1 MGNWFAVLK
10 SLSTNAVTEQHSLR
24 NFGNPPPFDFPHPT
38 LLHTEA
44 RPRTGLLNKVKQM
57 DGGLIR
63 LNVYQCFENPCI
75 HRLVS
80 PWGPFSQPI
89 KSTLQMPATMQ
100 DNMSERKA
108 NGNDLHREDTHES
121 VLDRVRS
128 AGLLTIS
135 PEMFEK
141 LYLNPKTDVK
151 GDLRGTFAN
160 PTPL

>member
-1 MGNWFAVLK
+1 
-10 SLSTNAVTEQHSLR
+10 
-24 NFGNPPPFDFPHPT
+24 
-38 LLHTEA
+38 
-44 RPRTGLLNKVKQM
+44 M
-57 DGGLIR
+57 DGGLTG
-63 LNVYQCFENPCI
+63 LNVYQCCENPCI
-75 HRLVS
+75 CRLIS
-80 PWGPFSQPI
+80 PQDPFYQPI
-89 KSTLQMPATMQ
+89 KPIDPTLLMSATMQ

-121 VLDRVRS
+121 VLNRVRS